1 MSPRPRREDALPHL
15 ATEIK
20 ATARQQMAEHGTAGL
35 SLRGIA
41 RTLGISAPAI
51 YHYYPRLDNL
61 ITALI
66 VDAYAS
72 IAEAMEAAAGAA
84 THTSWHE
91 RFLAAALA
99 YRTWALDHPIEYQL
113 IYGNPIPG
121 YAAPAAVTQ
130 PLARRPFFALGEHIF
145 HAWQAG
151 ELHLPLSESDLPQ
164 AVVRHLTAWQAE
176 GLTIPIVALYILVIG
191 WTRLHG
197 LVSLELFNHLQ
208 ALLGDTGAAYS
219 YEVTRIIEQFGAPRA

>member
-1 MSPRPRREDALPHL
+1 MSPRPRREDALPQL
-15 ATEIK
+15 ATAIK
-20 ATARQQMAEHGTAGL
+20 ATAHQQMAEHGTSGL

-41 RTLGISAPAI
+41 RSLGITAPAI

-84 THTSWHE
+84 THASWRE
-91 RFLAAALA
+91 RFLAAALT
-99 YRTWALDHPIEYQL
+99 YRTWALDHPVEYQL

-121 YAAPAAVTQ
+121 YVAPAEVTQ

-145 HAWQAG
+145 RAWQVG

-164 AVVRHLTAWQAE
+164 AVVPHLATWQAE
-176 GLTIPIVALYILVIG
+176 GFTIPVMALYTLVIG

-208 ALLGDTGAAYS
+208 ALLGDPGAAYY
-219 YEVTRIIEQFGAPRA
+219 YEVIQLIEQFGAPRA